1 MPIINVCNSM
11 IKDIETVLN
20 SAVFCSTNAKHTSK
34 LIMPYNR
41 GSCNKVIFTVSIN
54 GIEKLS
60 PFIIKFKK

>member
-20 SAVFCSTNAKHTSK
+20 SAVFAVQNAKHTSK

-41 GSCNKVIFTVSIN
+41 GSCCNEVIFTVSIN

-60 PFIIKFKK
+60 PFIIKI